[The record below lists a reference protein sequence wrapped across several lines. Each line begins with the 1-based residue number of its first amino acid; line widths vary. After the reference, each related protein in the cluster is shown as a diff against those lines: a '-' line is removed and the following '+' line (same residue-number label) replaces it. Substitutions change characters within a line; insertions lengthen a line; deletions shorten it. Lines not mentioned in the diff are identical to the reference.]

1 MIKVLQKKFILAAM
15 MAITILLVVLLGAI
29 NVFNFTSASKEIDEA
44 LNDIVSS
51 NQMTI
56 NFSDSSPFGNFQNN
70 FSSGDSQ
77 IREGDNGEGEGEGE
91 GEGDDDTFSGDN
103 VAYFSVTLDTSGN
116 AIVIVMNGVSSISQ
130 DEAVLM
136 AQEVFNTKSV
146 SGSEGDYR
154 YMGYTNPNSSGI
166 TYIFMDTNYYKS
178 GILRVV
184 ALSVLAGIACW
195 FAMLLLVFL
204 LSKKFIRPIAEN
216 IERQKVFISDAGHEI
231 KTPIAII
238 QANTEAM
245 ELFNGENKWSRNIKE
260 QTAKLTGLV
269 SNLLTLSRASETYEK
284 PVVYDVDLTQIV
296 NRNVEMFKEPAAIKA
311 KLISFDV
318 TESIIVKGDKEQ
330 FNRIVSLLLDNAV
343 KYAPQMSEISI
354 DIESAAKT
362 VTLRITNDCEQL
374 PECEPE
380 RLFDRFYRPD
390 SSHNSSTGGTGIG
403 LATVKA
409 IAQQYG
415 ACAGCV
421 YGEGEISFL
430 VTFKKA

>member
-136 AQEVFNTKSV
+136 AQEVFDTKSV

-362 VTLRITNDCEQL
+362 VTLKITNDCEQL

>member
-70 FSSGDSQ
+70 FSSGGSQ

-136 AQEVFNTKSV
+136 AQEVFDTKSV

-362 VTLRITNDCEQL
+362 VTLKITNDCEQL